1 MGAARVVI
9 TDTVFPSLEPERAV
23 LAGLAEVELAPSKD
37 EATLREVAAEAD
49 ALLNCYAPLSADLIR
64 SLRRCRLIAR
74 YGIGVD
80 TVDLGAATSAGIMV
94 TNVPDYCIDEV
105 SDHAL
110 AVMLALARGLV
121 RAMPATRAGT
131 WDLAV
136 VRPLHRLR
144 GQTLAL
150 IGFGR
155 IGRAVAAKAV
165 PLGLRILA
173 HDPYLTPDAIRAGG
187 AEPADLPTVLQE
199 ADILSIHA
207 PLTAKTRRL
216 VDAAALEQMK
226 PSAFL
231 VNTARGALVDT
242 HALTAAL
249 KAGRLAGAA
258 LDVLENEPPPDDL
271 ELLRLPNV
279 LVTPHAAFYTEESL
293 VESQTRAAEEV
304 ARVLRG
310 ERPRSLVNADELASR
325 SG

>member
-1 MGAARVVI
+1 
-9 TDTVFPSLEPERAV
+9 V

-37 EATLREVAAEAD
+37 EATLREIAADAD
-49 ALLNCYAPLSADLIR
+49 ALLNCYAQLQGDLIR
-64 SLRRCRLIAR
+64 SLRRCRVIAR

-80 TVDLGAATSAGIMV
+80 TVDVAAASTAGIMV

-110 AVMLALARGLV
+110 ALMLALVRGLV
-121 RAMPATRAGT
+121 RAVPATRAGT
-131 WDLAV
+131 WDLAT
-136 VRPLHRLR
+136 VRPLRRLR

-155 IGRAVAAKAV
+155 IGRAVAAKSA

-173 HDPYLTPDAIRAGG
+173 YDPYLAPDAIRAGG
-187 AEPADLPTVLQE
+187 AEPADLPSALRE

-207 PLTAKTRRL
+207 PLTSETRHL
-216 VDAAALEQMK
+216 IDAAALEQMK
-226 PSAFL
+226 SSAFL

-242 HALTAAL
+242 RALTAAL
-249 KAGRLAGAA
+249 EAGRLAGAA
-258 LDVLENEPPPDDL
+258 LDVLESEPPPGDL

-279 LVTPHAAFYTEESL
+279 ILTPHSAFYSEESL
-293 VESQTRAAEEV
+293 IESQTRAAEEV

-310 ERPRSLVNADELASR
+310 ERPRSLVNDDALASR
-325 SG
+325 SL